1 MGHWLKV
8 GPPGFLRTGCGEDCG
23 ARGIGRWGTPCFLLF
38 QAGAKGL
45 SQAAKCYT
53 LGTERE
59 EDLGEPEKGKCL
71 RYNFLLKLQKGTVS
85 FVLPKNHPFWLVY
98 KNDP

>member
-1 MGHWLKV
+1 MV
-8 GPPGFLRTGCGEDCG
+8 RIVEPGVSGG
-23 ARGIGRWGTPCFLLF
+23 GTPCFLLF

-59 EDLGEPEKGKCL
+59 EDLVEQEEGKCL
-71 RYNFLLKLQKGTVS
+71 RYNF
-85 FVLPKNHPFWLVY
+85 FEN
-98 KNDP
+98 